1 VAAWHR
7 VQQVGRGKESLVAA
21 GLLLRWSLVGIR
33 AICEKERG
41 NGPADVFDGPADGG
55 P

>member
-1 VAAWHR
+1 
-7 VQQVGRGKESLVAA
+7 VAA